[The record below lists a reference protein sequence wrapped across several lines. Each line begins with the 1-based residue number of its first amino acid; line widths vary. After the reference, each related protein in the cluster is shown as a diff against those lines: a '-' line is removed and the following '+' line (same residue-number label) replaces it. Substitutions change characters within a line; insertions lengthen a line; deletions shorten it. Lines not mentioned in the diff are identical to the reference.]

1 MKNRSL
7 FRLLALAA
15 LMLVSGLNARAQAP
29 DAFYVYKNDGSVMPF
44 FNDIVDSV
52 KWSHYDLNGVEH
64 KAYVVQEIYTADS
77 LYRIP
82 VELID
87 SIGFHKPENKY
98 TADAVRMEQQP
109 WWRYVAEFVDTL
121 NIIKLR
127 KDIPE
132 SLLPKVGDK
141 LVTVVQN
148 DIFPGGYMGKV
159 IHIAP
164 DPETGQQLLVC
175 EPLDF
180 KDVFVEFTATAGVVA
195 QSKEAEARSNV
206 RKRHIDL
213 DKTIHWPKIDFLGN
227 SFGLQVGKSEDLG
240 HDVSGSLSGGI
251 SWTWE
256 PVYDIEIWAH
266 WSIETGLEYNY
277 VHHGDVNLKRSLNIT
292 GTGSWHKDVPF
303 GHIKYAIPNC
313 PLLWWYVEPGV
324 FADFSVSAGI
334 NWFTQRKYKT
344 YIFAK
349 HSEYETDLDVYT
361 ARTVDEGP
369 GESSTTTFTLSG
381 SLSAGFYTEVGLRVP
396 PYFVDLNNFEIVKD
410 ENSKYLIGRLQL
422 GARIE
427 GSAELNMNELIG
439 GAFKD
444 ASMYRMLNQEASF
457 ALTAFVSG
465 ELKLQTPYGGT
476 WSASLPYEVTA
487 SLGTKFGIV
496 PSFDNVDVTTG
507 KLDSIYYAICKSD
520 VARNLIFPA
529 RNMGFTVRDGKGNTV
544 SRVGNR
550 RYWFTTFENMTD
562 TIRGLEPGIKYTL
575 HPSFDIFGIIPMLGY
590 PNKDFTVGELE
601 LDIKPQ
607 PIVATRERNVLRLPI
622 LTNARRTGV
631 EVVEGAGW
639 LHAVTDSLT
648 LLVRTDSLPGSQPR
662 SGKLML
668 KATTSDDTNE
678 LQIEVYVNQG
688 TDRMIEL
695 EPQSLEFPALGGTKQ
710 VKATLMEPDR
720 KLSVTGL
727 PEWLK
732 ISVSGTTINVTAE
745 QNPDKNRTRT
755 CTLIVLAEDKDGS
768 RAERELK
775 VTQQCDQPAITV
787 EPNVIE
793 VPGFDPKL
801 FTNKTSQGL
810 YMSKTVTLTYI
821 RENNGFDCLS
831 NDESWLRTDR
841 YYKNYKDVDADYY
854 SCTTEVVVFQ
864 NNDTKNGREGTITV
878 RLQLKDGT
886 FAEAEVKVIQ
896 DKFVPTF
903 EPDKYEVTLK
913 SEGTDY
919 IGMSDYQIIN
929 FTTNIPG
936 SMVAKYECIPSD
948 EWLLPNFV
956 NPVES
961 YVGGIRANAN
971 YEMESR
977 TGTVT
982 LRIELKDGT
991 VIERIIKVTQQG
1003 AGGGDTF
1010 DIDPARLEFP
1020 GAGGEKTLTIVPK
1033 NGAQID
1039 RIWEVDCHTAGN
1051 SWLNGSGMNLTAI
1064 MYAEPNTTSEWRQ
1077 RDFAITV
1084 LMKDGTK
1091 VTQNYVAFQ
1100 KPAGIDL
1107 YPSNSVQ
1114 FDGLGGFKSMNVE
1127 SSFEPVTITYDA
1139 DWLEVERS
1147 GNGLFLTAQTNP
1159 GDHRSVIVY
1168 FTAYSPEGK
1177 QVKAQLSVSQTSSTG
1192 HFRLEPSSFTFEGEG
1207 GTKQSNIFVGK
1218 EIKDQVT
1225 GNFSASASDS
1235 WITCEVIDNGK
1246 NLKVTTTANPTA
1258 QQREGT
1264 VTIYCTL
1271 NNGTQLS
1278 ATHKVTQK
1286 AGDVAFFEVGKTT
1299 VDFDAEGGT
1308 QSFELLTDMTLTT
1321 TSPTPS
1327 AKWFSVNIKSSGDAY
1342 QVNVTAQKY
1351 TEEGGKGRAGSFD
1364 IVATNAKGQTHS
1376 ATITVT
1382 QGMSEHVQL
1391 TVTPES
1397 LSFEGAKST
1406 KTATVT
1412 NEGASEVRVEYDATW
1427 LHPTI
1432 SGTTITFGVDAN
1444 LGTTER
1450 TVTVT
1455 VCGLD
1460 ANGTDMTPATVTIK
1474 QAPSTEA
1481 KENNATRLWGHWQ
1494 LKEISGTG
1502 WARKESYVDA
1512 TFTKEGYLNWR
1523 VTENGEVTSDVTTTY
1538 EVLSY
1543 SEVSG
1548 SDIKFKAKVKDGKT
1562 GQTYSLDVF
1571 TFDNQSYHITYR
1583 NMRLTK
1589 ITESASA
1596 DAKMT
1601 ITGVNFCLQG
1611 YIDTDYS
1618 RYAGLKEYWD
1628 AKNKKIVYSE
1638 VWVYNKPII
1647 AQRQWSGDSFKVSRS
1662 GATVRLSCGD
1672 EYITILKVGEDDY
1685 GHEIYRLQSGSI
1697 SGKIY
1702 NSEDWADNHLRD
1714 EYSISLGGGREFT
1727 ANGVLQLYPLSME
1740 WSSSQGDSL
1749 SEGASFKWTHHYR
1762 SDGQWKQKTC
1772 TSMTADMPWSLTV
1785 DVY

>member
-303 GHIKYAIPNC
+303 GHFKYAIPNC

-334 NWFTQRKYKT
+334 NWFTERKYKT

-349 HSEYETDLDVYT
+349 HSEYEPDLDVYT

-410 ENSKYLIGRLQL
+410 ENSKWLIGRVQL

-444 ASMYRMLNQEASF
+444 ASMYRMLNQEVSF

-520 VARNLIFPA
+520 VARNLIFPT
-529 RNMGFTVRDGKGNTV
+529 RNMGFTVLDGKGHTV
-544 SRVGNR
+544 SRVGKR

-562 TIRGLEPGIKYTL
+562 TIRGLEPGIKYSL

-607 PIVATRERNVLRLPI
+607 PIEATRERNVLRLPI

-695 EPQSLEFPALGGTKQ
+695 EPQSLDFLAVGGTKQ
-710 VKATLMEPDR
+710 VKATLKEPDR
-720 KLSVTGL
+720 TLSVTGQ

-732 ISVSGTTINVTAE
+732 ITVSGTTINVTAE

-755 CTLIVLAEDKDGS
+755 CTLIVLAEDKNGS
-768 RAERELK
+768 RVERPLT
-775 VTQQCDQPAITV
+775 VTQQCAKPALIVEPKEVVLDALPPTGSNWIIENMNVSILKPLINTYHAYRSEGDNWLKTSDSFAKPSEEGDYYVGTTMVYSDQPNTSTTEERSGVVTFSVKLADNSTV
-787 EPNVIE
+787 EEQVVVRQKPLEPVYNLSPGKIKLMDKGDGVGDYSDNQQVTVETNLAGYFTLVKNAEITASEPWLIVNGNWQGPLVVYAHMNIE
-793 VPGFDPKL
+793 PDSRSGEVNIKL
-801 FTNKTSQGL
+801 
-810 YMSKTVTLTYI
+810 TLT
-821 RENNGFDCLS
+821 NG
-831 NDESWLRTDR
+831 E
-841 YYKNYKDVDADYY
+841 
-854 SCTTEVVVFQ
+854 
-864 NNDTKNGREGTITV
+864 
-878 RLQLKDGT
+878 
-886 FAEAEVKVIQ
+886 
-896 DKFVPTF
+896 
-903 EPDKYEVTLK
+903 
-913 SEGTDY
+913 
-919 IGMSDYQIIN
+919 
-929 FTTNIPG
+929 
-936 SMVAKYECIPSD
+936 
-948 EWLLPNFV
+948 
-956 NPVES
+956 
-961 YVGGIRANAN
+961 
-971 YEMESR
+971 
-977 TGTVT
+977 
-982 LRIELKDGT
+982 
-991 VIERIIKVTQQG
+991 VIERTLYVTQKG
-1003 AGGGDTF
+1003 TADSRKF
-1010 DIDPARLEFP
+1010 SIDPVRLEFP
-1020 GAGGEKTLTIVPK
+1020 GAGGEKTLTVVP
-1033 NGAQID
+1033 AQGVEID

-1051 SWLNGSGMNLTAI
+1051 SWLNGSGMNLKLI
-1064 MYAEPNTTSEWRQ
+1064 MTAEPNPDKGMRQ

-1084 LMKDGTK
+1084 LLKDGTK
-1091 VTQNYVAFQ
+1091 VTENFIAYQ

-1107 YPSNSVQ
+1107 YPSQIEMSP
-1114 FDGLGGFKSMNVE
+1114 FGGIEYANMETSA
-1127 SSFEPVTITYDA
+1127 EPVTITTDV
-1139 DWLEVERS
+1139 DWLTVTRS
-1147 GNGLFLTAQTNP
+1147 GNAIFVEADMWCGDQRRYGHVDLQATLDDGTVVKNSLFVNQQSTSGFFRTEPSKRTVEAEGGKEVFGGTIFVNNSYEQASQITDISLSSNVDWITPKRGGNSGFQLYYDIAANPTNKERQGEVFLTA
-1159 GDHRSVIVY
+1159 
-1168 FTAYSPEGK
+1168 K
-1177 QVKAQLSVSQTSSTG
+1177 
-1192 HFRLEPSSFTFEGEG
+1192 
-1207 GTKQSNIFVGK
+1207 
-1218 EIKDQVT
+1218 
-1225 GNFSASASDS
+1225 
-1235 WITCEVIDNGK
+1235 
-1246 NLKVTTTANPTA
+1246 
-1258 QQREGT
+1258 
-1264 VTIYCTL
+1264 L
-1271 NNGTQLS
+1271 NNGKVVTAHQF
-1278 ATHKVTQK
+1278 VTQK
-1286 AGDVAFFEVGKTT
+1286 AGEEGVVFEVGSNR
-1299 VDFDAEGGT
+1299 VSFDAEGGT
-1308 QSFELLTDMTLTT
+1308 QSIVLTTNLTLTT
-1321 TSPTPS
+1321 NNPKTND
-1327 AKWFSVNIKSSGDAY
+1327 KWFTVNITPNSDTY
-1342 QVNVTAQKY
+1342 VVNVTAQKY
-1351 TEEGGKGRAGSFD
+1351 TETGGQGRNGTFD
-1364 IVATNAKGQTHS
+1364 IVATDAKGKS
-1376 ATITVT
+1376 YTITVSVV
-1382 QGMSEHVQL
+1382 QGLSELVQL
-1391 TVTPES
+1391 TLMPET
-1397 LSFEGAKST
+1397 LSFEGSKGT
-1406 KTATVT
+1406 KTVTVT
-1412 NEGASEVRVEYDATW
+1412 NEGANEVRVETDATW
-1427 LHPTI
+1427 LHPTVN
-1432 SGTTITFGVDAN
+1432 GTTITFGVDAN
-1444 LGTTER
+1444 TGTAER
-1450 TVTVT
+1450 TTTVTVNA
-1455 VCGLD
+1455 LD
-1460 ANGTDMTPATVTIK
+1460 ANGTDMLPATVTIK
-1474 QAPSTEA
+1474 QAPSTDA
-1481 KENNATRLWGHWQ
+1481 KENNATRLWGRWQ
-1494 LKEISGTG
+1494 LKQVQGTG
-1502 WARKESYVDA
+1502 WARTEKYIDA

-1523 VTENGEVTSDVTTTY
+1523 VTENGEVTFDETTTY

-1562 GQTYSLDVF
+1562 GETYSLDVF

-1583 NMRLTK
+1583 NNIRLTK
-1589 ITESASA
+1589 ITETPSA

-1601 ITGVNFCLQG
+1601 VTGVNFFLQG
-1611 YIDTDYS
+1611 YVDSDMPRLVAYDIDGY
-1618 RYAGLKEYWD
+1618 GIVEY
-1628 AKNKKIVYSE
+1628 NMPIV
-1638 VWVYNKPII
+1638 V
-1647 AQRQWSGDSFKVSRS
+1647 AQQWGGDSLRVSRS
-1662 GATVRLSCGD
+1662 GATIRLSCGD
-1672 EYITILKVGEDDY
+1672 NHITILKVGEDDY

-1697 SGKIY
+1697 SGKTY
-1702 NSEDWADNHLRD
+1702 YEDTLDGSRQYRD
-1714 EYSISLGGGREFT
+1714 EYSISLGGSREFT
-1727 ANGVLQLYPLSME
+1727 VNNILQLFPLDME
-1740 WSSSQGDSL
+1740 WSSSRSDSL
-1749 SEGASFKWTHHYR
+1749 SEAASFTWTHHY
-1762 SDGQWKQKTC
+1762 SYNKQWKQKTC
-1772 TSMTADMPWSLTV
+1772 TSMTTGTPWSLKIY
-1785 DVY
+1785 VY